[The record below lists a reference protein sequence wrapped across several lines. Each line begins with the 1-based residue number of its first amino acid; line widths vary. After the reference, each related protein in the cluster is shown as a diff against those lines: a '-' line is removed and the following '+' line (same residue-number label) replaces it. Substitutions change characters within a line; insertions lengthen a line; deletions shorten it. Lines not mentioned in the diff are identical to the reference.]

1 MAARR
6 KSRGGGL
13 YAVSLL
19 LHAGVAAAVV
29 NIEKPELH
37 EATSV
42 TVREVKRD
50 KPKKAEEP
58 PPPPPPPAQTPRPV
72 RKVAKAPAP
81 PPPAPAA
88 EAPAAAEAQAAASA
102 PVADFGL
109 AMTGGVGPGG
119 IAVPLGNG
127 TRTPPAVTKRSAPK
141 ALVPVKSKEP
151 AAQDSCIEAL
161 IKPKPIATPQPAY
174 ADRARE
180 AGIQGKVRVE
190 LTVDDSG
197 AVVSAR
203 VLESL
208 GYGLDEAAVEAA
220 KSWRF
225 EPATRCGKPT
235 ATTFVVGI
243 RFTL

>member
-1 MAARR
+1 MARWG
-6 KSRGGGL
+6 RGGGV
-13 YAVSLL
+13 YAASLL

-42 TVREVKRD
+42 TVREVKRE
-50 KPKKAEEP
+50 KAKKAEAP
-58 PPPPPPPAQTPRPV
+58 PPPPPVQALKTV

-81 PPPAPAA
+81 APVAPVPQAAPAA
-88 EAPAAAEAQAAASA
+88 EAPAAASA

-109 AMTGGVGPGG
+109 AMMGNGGPGG
-119 IAVPLGNG
+119 LAVPLGNG
-127 TRTPPAVTKRSAPK
+127 TRAAPPVTRKAAPK
-141 ALVPVKSKEP
+141 ALVATKAKEP
-151 AAQDSCIEAL
+151 AARDSCIEAL
-161 IKPKPIATPQPAY
+161 VKPKPIATPQPAY

-190 LTVDDSG
+190 LTVDESG

-208 GYGLDEAAVEAA
+208 GYGLDEAALEAA

-225 EPATRCGKPT
+225 EPATRCGKTT